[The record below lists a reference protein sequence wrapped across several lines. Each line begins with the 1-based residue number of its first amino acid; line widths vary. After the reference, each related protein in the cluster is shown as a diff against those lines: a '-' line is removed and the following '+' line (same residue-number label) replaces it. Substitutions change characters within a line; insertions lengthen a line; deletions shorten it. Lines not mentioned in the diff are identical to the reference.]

1 MQHHVSTCFEPQMRD
16 MASIV
21 GNKAGKW
28 TCVKEAACTL
38 SGTAFPLAI
47 VMGVAA
53 MGTSPCAEMK
63 IEVAPV
69 CGMVGLSRSNLTTV
83 ADVDGHLGAVRIP
96 HQEAAVGVDDA
107 DGVGALDV
115 EARGGSSGE
124 RHVAPRLVESFV
136 GPRRKTKSVL
146 QFFLLRVLYNIS
158 STEVRYPIHC
168 AILE

>member
-1 MQHHVSTCFEPQMRD
+1 
-16 MASIV
+16 MASNV
-21 GNKAGKW
+21 DNKAGKG

-83 ADVDGHLGAVRIP
+83 ADVDGTVCPGATDKSLILLSGVTDP
-96 HQEAAVGVDDA
+96 SNPEMVTTALAVPV
-107 DGVGALDV
+107 
-115 EARGGSSGE
+115 SSNWG
-124 RHVAPRLVESFV
+124 
-136 GPRRKTKSVL
+136 
-146 QFFLLRVLYNIS
+146 
-158 STEVRYPIHC
+158 
-168 AILE
+168 

>member
-1 MQHHVSTCFEPQMRD
+1 MQHHVSTCFKPQMRD
-16 MASIV
+16 MASNV
-21 GNKAGKW
+21 DNKAGKG

-83 ADVDGHLGAVRIP
+83 ADVDGTVCPGATDKTSVP
-96 HQEAAVGVDDA
+96 LLAAQAAVELKTAPVSSSLILLSGVTDPSNPEM
-107 DGVGALDV
+107 VTTALAV
-115 EARGGSSGE
+115 
-124 RHVAPRLVESFV
+124 P
-136 GPRRKTKSVL
+136 
-146 QFFLLRVLYNIS
+146 
-158 STEVRYPIHC
+158 VRSN
-168 AILE
+168 